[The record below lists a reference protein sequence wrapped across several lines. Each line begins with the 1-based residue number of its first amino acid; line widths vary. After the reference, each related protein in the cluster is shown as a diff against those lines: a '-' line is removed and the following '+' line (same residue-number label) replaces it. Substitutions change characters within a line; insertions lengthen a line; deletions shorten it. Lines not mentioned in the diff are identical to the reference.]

1 MGTKTVKN
9 AKEDIAT
16 KQAIVRERNAIKSGI
31 IKLLSDYSKE
41 EDCDIDTSLG
51 YLEDMYNALETIID
65 KWDTVITKQL
75 N

>member
-31 IKLLSDYSKE
+31 TKLLSDWGKE